1 MNKVNKV
8 NKVKKKA
15 QAEPSPE
22 ARRQS
27 IAQDIEAFLKAG
39 HSIDYIPDGVSGQ
52 DPQGSN
58 KALKLGSPKK

>member
-1 MNKVNKV
+1 M
-8 NKVKKKA
+8 KKKA
-15 QAEPSPE
+15 QTEASPE

-27 IAQDIEAFLKAG
+27 IAEDIEAFLKAG
-39 HSIDYIPDGVSGQ
+39 HTIDYIPDGVSGQ